1 MALKEG
7 VPLAEAL
14 SREEEVSS
22 RLDREKI
29 EALTDPAGYLGA
41 TSLFI
46 DRVLQQAATLPRRN
60 GKTA

>member
-1 MALKEG
+1 M
-7 VPLAEAL
+7 
-14 SREEEVSS
+14 SS
-22 RLDREKI
+22 RLDRKKI